1 MPTATI
7 DVLPSPGVLVAQAPL
22 TDDLGN
28 EVGAGS
34 QVADHAQRLTHQI
47 LAAIDH
53 FRAGK
58 LSWRELQSLRQRAQ
72 ELLPRVPEETAADG
86 LRRAVARIDAQGRTA
101 GDDTGWDVVEVLKS
115 HRDQALSMA
124 QRNQGDITHGEL
136 RRARD
141 WARQVMTARQGHW
154 EAGARVNAG
163 QLLRDIETKYLPALE
178 NLEVRQ
184 ISALEQARRSFVQ
197 APTPEGRQLLQQ
209 WRDLMNARFNANEFA
224 PGNGRV
230 LKQVLAA
237 ANEAL
242 QSRAGRQHAPPSV
255 KVSGGDPLPKVK
267 PRVVDIDPD
276 GNGPLKAT
284 YVGVDKGSYRLQTR
298 VVAVQQHD
306 GSQWVTTG
314 YEARGVT
321 VTDLRTNRIVSERP
335 GRKYTLEDVRSPE
348 QAVNRAR
355 EMLQHGAISTGSET
369 SQKSRSVLDGTNDG
383 RFETPSLIVP
393 RGLGGLGNRWLAGFR
408 EVLEAQVGADAQRY
422 LKAGNALIGLRGTD
436 LPNYV
441 GVAMDLAP
449 NVVPV
454 QGAGNQ
460 LLYKGEAL
468 QAIDTVTQAI
478 RAAGGD
484 APQVRAVPVYLRV
497 ADDQMAKTTIF
508 RVQGR
513 DGRERI
519 VDNVGRTYE
528 SLEKWKQNNQLGAV
542 DVFLPQGGRLQGRDG
557 RVVLEAFNN
566 RRFGNTVLPVLRG
579 GVAILGAG
587 AGVAAILGSGGV
599 AVPLVMVGGAVF
611 SVADSGATLADRA
624 RHGQTLALTNQQ
636 ARAAWLDFGAGLL
649 GAFAIGTGSKVLARA
664 SDLAD
669 VLTLGN
675 GARDLASDWNK
686 LGVGERVLAG
696 AQLAFWG
703 AMLGASQFSGGRFNL
718 DPLWARAPGG
728 DGRAPGGSGT
738 NEGGSPQSTRSAG
751 EPPGN
756 RKPRPGE
763 RPYQPTKRPE
773 PPVRPVGPRP
783 QPTPAQQLQQQV
795 QDLIGRRSRELF
807 GTAEFRQRFE
817 REIGRVGGNPAARAE
832 LLADP
837 VRVQALGH
845 EVALDAVMERTFG
858 GSGVPDAVR
867 QAFQG
872 RAEAWAQQQVR
883 VQGGT
888 AAGWLEALAMHPN
901 ASGHRA
907 ELLRPVVAE
916 HLGGGNERLKN
927 ALEVQLRPLGESA
940 LMYLVAPGRDG
951 QPQQA
956 AVDTLRR
963 ALVARWAEDYRL
975 SAQDQARLGQEIDQ
989 RLQGKTLEQ
998 QRAELVNLAGSNQ
1011 TRNSLVGQAR
1021 GNSKPVAPVNEQVG
1035 QGVQAGKDALPKVG
1049 GVPRDVVA
1057 RIDQGVAGVQQVFP
1071 DPVFANPVVNGLGDT
1086 YNKLAGLY
1094 RGALRGLQNNPI
1106 VLNTLDR
1113 YQAAVRQAR
1122 YFPQHFAAKVAVDQ
1136 RLAAADRAVTL
1147 YQQADARLGQAQDSV
1162 GRLAAQLQTQIDLH
1176 DAASARGDTAAQ
1188 AQALAQSRRILSE
1201 LDVAVAQGSEPLREL
1216 RVRVEGQLRAGQALL
1231 EKQKSLLG
1239 QRQSEYDTALQ
1250 QAQGV
1255 DTPRVLQAR
1264 QALAEARQPFELE
1277 KTVQTRRQAY
1287 DALLAASDADPGALE
1302 DARRAY
1308 EQAKTAL
1315 ARHSLA
1321 GRDAAIDAWIDRDQG
1336 LTGQLQTLEVLV
1348 GRLRQLEGSMGQRVE
1363 PGAGTDV
1370 LARAVDA
1377 LQQGRELVQRGVDH
1391 ARVKR
1396 QALEGAQLVV
1406 DQQARIDQLSVD
1418 ARASQ
1423 SELSG
1428 LLGRIGFAHSQA
1440 KDIYDGKGKGRIDG
1454 LSNRAKI
1461 ERAAQDV
1468 EQFRAELSQWDTRLA
1483 TLDGEI
1489 ASLQAD
1495 RAVTDELKAAQLEGL
1510 QRQRADAQTQQGRAQ
1525 GRLDA
1530 ATRRL
1535 QLEQRAAEPRSIKVR
1550 VDDLQA
1556 KIDTS
1561 QKLLGDMR
1569 VQHGQKQASLQ
1580 AKVQALQAE
1589 LQSATD
1595 PSRRQQLQG
1604 QLDALNTKI
1613 DDNDYALA
1621 RAELIHSHTTKLLEG
1636 ANQAL
1641 DQARGTG
1648 AVTPGKAARNVVR
1661 GGIVA
1666 AAAAR
1671 ALTLAELATGSKQPD
1686 KPEDLLPLLKQMN
1699 LPGSEKPLKV
1709 EDFKPVGGVPGL
1721 YEVATVQGPVYVW
1734 RTRGTFSDL
1743 VVVAQP
1749 KPQARG
1755 VLLAPLFNGGTAGR
1769 ASPSIQKGTDG
1780 IYLTLDSQ
1788 RITLA
1793 SVTFASVFHPDPT
1806 STALNWWETV
1816 RIEVGAYGFSSRF
1829 NTASTNPQ
1837 TGAKVPMA
1845 EFVNSNSIKAPVPT
1859 KVKLPGQ
1866 VPLIGD
1872 TLELA
1877 PGVGVAVT
1885 VKNSLGVGQLSLVWD
1900 PEMGVGQQSDRTSS
1914 IAFKFDGKQGV
1925 SEWNPGTQ
1933 PYGFFGT
1940 AIRLEKNYW
1949 AKYDP
1954 RNDGHWLMTVTKPLE
1969 QAFDAATFKWAA
1981 NPLSELLQRGID
1993 GMRDL
1998 VSRSPDVPAPVRDLF
2013 SRSPRLGQSVGE
2025 AYIGAAQ
2032 RWAEEKVQTEGGTV
2046 SGHLQALALFGGATR
2061 ADLLR
2066 PLVAKELGGNVPVL
2080 VNALHAELAGSG
2092 EEGLLS
2098 LVSLSQAQVDLV
2110 RDVLVDVWAR
2120 DFGFT
2125 AAEREN
2131 LRALVQEQMQGKT
2144 LVQQRALLQQLAE
2157 APEARRALV
2166 ERANE
2171 TPVSPGAPPGLQPL
2185 DRRSALPPGAAY
2197 ARGMPLVELA
2207 VAGLATPMPGLDVN
2221 PTGSARNCLNA
2232 AFALDRQLAGAP
2244 AVATALEISDP
2255 DDLFDLYG
2263 RLPEQGFGARGSDGS
2278 FLLGPGQRFG
2288 LQTLLEHVASLPE
2301 GARGIVLVSYG
2312 EYGQG
2317 HALVVRNVGGRAV
2330 LLDGQSG
2337 AVVDPRALSTGAIA
2351 LPDALR
2357 AFTRGSPPAERADV
2371 SYLFL
2376 RTDDVPGLSPLA
2388 PGVRQAIAIHY
2399 DETARR
2405 VEIVDPRT
2413 GESRWID
2420 VSLAD
2425 FDALAA
2431 RPGLNVYVW
2440 QTSTPDGR
2448 AQQHLS
2454 GRPPWASRSSQP

>member
-1 MPTATI
+1 MSTESI
-7 DVLPSPGVLVAQAPL
+7 SVLSSPSFVTAQAGL
-22 TDDLGN
+22 TDGLGN
-28 EVGAGS
+28 EVGPGAL
-34 QVADHAQRLTHQI
+34 VADNAQRLTHQI
-47 LAAIDH
+47 WAAIEQ

-58 LSWRELQSLRQRAQ
+58 LSWRDLQSLRQRAQ
-72 ELLPRVPEETAADG
+72 ELLLPSRVPDKTAADG
-86 LRRAVARIDAQGRTA
+86 LIRAVARIDAQGRTA
-101 GDDTGWDVVEVLKS
+101 GDDTGWDVVNVLKS

-124 QRNQGDITHGEL
+124 QRNQGDITHGDL

-163 QLLRDIETKYLPALE
+163 QLLTDIETKYLPDLAA
-178 NLEVRQ
+178 LEVRQ
-184 ISALEQARRSFVQ
+184 ISALNQARSSFLQ
-197 APTPEGRQLLQQ
+197 APTPQSRQVLQQ
-209 WRDLMNARFNANEFA
+209 WRDLMNERFNANEFA
-224 PGNGRV
+224 PVNGQA

-242 QSRAGRQHAPPSV
+242 QPPAGRQHVPRNA
-255 KVSGGDPLPKVK
+255 KVSGGDPPPKVK

-276 GNGPLKAT
+276 GHGPLEAT

-335 GRKYTLEDVRSPE
+335 GRSYKLEGAREPV

-369 SQKSRSVLDGTNDG
+369 SGKSRSVLDGTNDG

-393 RGLGGLGNRWLAGFR
+393 KGLGGLGNRWRAGFR
-408 EVLEAQVGADAQRY
+408 DVLEAQVGADAQRY

-460 LLYKGEAL
+460 LLYQGEAR

-497 ADDQMAKTTIF
+497 ADDKMAKTTIF

-513 DGRERI
+513 DGGERI

-557 RVVLEAFNN
+557 QVVLEAFNN
-566 RRFGNTVLPVLRG
+566 RRFDNTALPVLRG

-587 AGVAAILGSGGV
+587 AGVAAMLGSGGV
-599 AVPLVMVGGAVF
+599 AAPLVMAGGAVF

-624 RHGQTLALTNQQ
+624 RHGQTLGLNDQQ

-649 GAFAIGTGSKVLARA
+649 GAGAIGTGAKALARA

-669 VLTLGN
+669 LLTLGN
-675 GARDLASDWNK
+675 GVGDLASDWDK
-686 LGVGERVLAG
+686 LSPGERALAG
-696 AQLAFWG
+696 AQLAFW
-703 AMLGASQFSGGRFNL
+703 ASMLGASQFSGGRFNL
-718 DPLWARAPGG
+718 DPLWARARGG
-728 DGRAPGGSGT
+728 DGGSRGGG
-738 NEGGSPQSTRSAG
+738 NASPSAQSNRGAVEPAG
-751 EPPGN
+751 KSN
-756 RKPRPGE
+756 TRPGE
-763 RPYQPTKRPE
+763 QPYRPDQRSEPTPIS
-773 PPVRPVGPRP
+773 PYGPRP
-783 QPTPAQQLQQQV
+783 EPTPAQQLQQQV
-795 QDLIGRRSRELF
+795 QDLTGRRSQELF
-807 GTAEFRQRFE
+807 GTAEFRQRFQ
-817 REIGRVGGNPAARAE
+817 RGIDGLGGDQVRVD

-837 VRVQALGH
+837 VRVQALGQR
-845 EVALDAVMERTFG
+845 VALDALMERTFG
-858 GSGVPDAVR
+858 GSGAPDALR

-872 RAEAWAQQQVR
+872 RAEAWAQQRIR

-888 AAGWLEALAMHPN
+888 AAGWLEALATDAN
-901 ASGHRA
+901 AGGHRA

-916 HLGGGNERLKN
+916 HLGGGNERLQN
-927 ALEVQLRPLGESA
+927 AVEVQLRPLNESA
-940 LMYLVAPGRDG
+940 LKNLVALGSDG

-956 AVDTLRR
+956 TVDLLRR

-975 SAQDQARLGQEIDQ
+975 SAQDQARLGQAIDQ

-1011 TRNSLVGQAR
+1011 TRNLLVGQAR
-1021 GNSKPVAPVNEQVG
+1021 GKSKPVAPVNEQVG
-1035 QGVQAGKDALPKVG
+1035 RGVQAGKDALGEVG
-1049 GVPRDVVA
+1049 GVPRDVFAHV
-1057 RIDQGVAGVQQVFP
+1057 DQGVAAVQDKIPTVVV
-1071 DPVFANPVVNGLGDT
+1071 DNPVTNLLASAYNLTADGYRALQRLG
-1086 YNKLAGLY
+1086 A
-1094 RGALRGLQNNPI
+1094 NNPI

-1277 KTVQTRRQAY
+1277 EAVRARRQAY
-1287 DALLAASDADPGALE
+1287 DTLLADGNAEPAALE
-1302 DARRAY
+1302 SARRAY

-1348 GRLRQLEGSMGQRVE
+1348 GRLRQLEDSMGQRVE
-1363 PGAGTDV
+1363 PGAGSDG

-1377 LQQGRELVQRGVDH
+1377 LQQGRELVQRGADH

-1423 SELSG
+1423 SALSG

-1454 LSNRAKI
+1454 LSNLAKI
-1461 ERAAQDV
+1461 ERAAQEV

-1483 TLDGEI
+1483 TLDVEI

-1495 RAVTDELKAAQLEGL
+1495 RSVTGELKAAQLEGL

-1530 ATRRL
+1530 AMRRL

-1561 QKLLGDMR
+1561 QKLLDEMR

-1580 AKVQALQAE
+1580 AEVQAFQAE
-1589 LQSATD
+1589 LQNATD

-1621 RAELIHSHTTKLLEG
+1621 RAEQIHSNTTKLLEG
-1636 ANQAL
+1636 ANQTL
-1641 DQARGTG
+1641 NQARETG

-1671 ALTLAELATGSKQPD
+1671 VLTLAELATGSKQPD
-1686 KPEDLLPLLKQMN
+1686 TPEDLLPLLKQMN

-1709 EDFKPVGGVPGL
+1709 EDFKPVVGAPGV

-1734 RTRGTFSDL
+1734 RTRGSFSDL

-1780 IYLTLDSQ
+1780 LYLTLDSQ
-1788 RITLA
+1788 RVTLA
-1793 SVTFASVFHPDPT
+1793 SVTFASVFHPDP
-1806 STALNWWETV
+1806 SNTALNWWETV

-1829 NTASTNPQ
+1829 NTASTHPQ

-1845 EFVNSNSIKAPVPT
+1845 EFVNGNSIKAPVQ
-1859 KVKLPGQ
+1859 VKLPGR

-1914 IAFKFDGKQGV
+1914 FAFKFDGKQGV

-1940 AIRLEKNYW
+1940 AIRLEKNYY
-1949 AKYDP
+1949 AQYDP
-1954 RNDGHWLMTVTKPLE
+1954 RNRENWLMTVTKPLE

-1981 NPLSELLQRGID
+1981 NPLSELLQNGID
-1993 GMRDL
+1993 GLRDL
-1998 VSRSPDVPAPVRDLF
+1998 VSRSPNVPAPVRDLV
-2013 SRSPRLGQSVGE
+2013 SRSTRLGQSVGE
-2025 AYIGAAQ
+2025 AYVDAAR
-2032 RWAEEKVQTEGGTV
+2032 RWAEEKVQTDGGTV
-2046 SGHLQALALFGGATR
+2046 LGHLQALALFGGATR
-2061 ADLLR
+2061 AELLR
-2066 PLVAKELGGNVPVL
+2066 PLVAQELGGGVPVL
-2080 VNALHAELAGSG
+2080 VTALNAKLAGVG
-2092 EEGLLS
+2092 EERLLGLVHLS
-2098 LVSLSQAQVDLV
+2098 PERVNFV

-2120 DFGFT
+2120 DFGLT
-2125 AAEREN
+2125 ADQKEGLAALVN
-2131 LRALVQEQMQGKT
+2131 QQLQGKGLQAQYALLVQLAAVPDAGRALMEK
-2144 LVQQRALLQQLAE
+2144 
-2157 APEARRALV
+2157 
-2166 ERANE
+2166 ANQ
-2171 TPVSPGAPPGLQPL
+2171 APP
-2185 DRRSALPPGAAY
+2185 
-2197 ARGMPLVELA
+2197 
-2207 VAGLATPMPGLDVN
+2207 N
-2221 PTGSARNCLNA
+2221 
-2232 AFALDRQLAGAP
+2232 
-2244 AVATALEISDP
+2244 
-2255 DDLFDLYG
+2255 
-2263 RLPEQGFGARGSDGS
+2263 
-2278 FLLGPGQRFG
+2278 
-2288 LQTLLEHVASLPE
+2288 
-2301 GARGIVLVSYG
+2301 
-2312 EYGQG
+2312 
-2317 HALVVRNVGGRAV
+2317 
-2330 LLDGQSG
+2330 
-2337 AVVDPRALSTGAIA
+2337 
-2351 LPDALR
+2351 
-2357 AFTRGSPPAERADV
+2357 
-2371 SYLFL
+2371 
-2376 RTDDVPGLSPLA
+2376 
-2388 PGVRQAIAIHY
+2388 
-2399 DETARR
+2399 
-2405 VEIVDPRT
+2405 
-2413 GESRWID
+2413 
-2420 VSLAD
+2420 
-2425 FDALAA
+2425 
-2431 RPGLNVYVW
+2431 
-2440 QTSTPDGR
+2440 
-2448 AQQHLS
+2448 
-2454 GRPPWASRSSQP
+2454 